1 MVPMPRSVPDEARF
15 KFESRKS
22 SSTIR
27 SARRGVPGD
36 RIDGCI
42 YPGVGVVDP
51 TVALFSEMG
60 QGNFK
65 RRPAARLT
73 LAGDRAVMR

>member
-1 MVPMPRSVPDEARF
+1 MKLGSSLRAGKVLRLSDRLAEVCPETALMVA
-15 KFESRKS
+15 
-22 SSTIR
+22 STL
-27 SARRGVPGD
+27 
-36 RIDGCI
+36 
-42 YPGVGVVDP
+42 GVGVVDP

>member
-1 MVPMPRSVPDEARF
+1 MELG
-15 KFESRKS
+15 S
-22 SSTIR
+22 SLRAGKVLRLS
-27 SARRGVPGD
+27 D
-36 RIDGCI
+36 RLAEVC
-42 YPGVGVVDP
+42 PETALMVDP